1 MSFRERSMGVSSEY
15 RDKSLREIISS
26 IVEEELEKYP
36 KKNVTR
42 DDLIKINA
50 KHSRQRRK
58 KFIKIAGFAA
68 LFIFAVILTG
78 ALMFATDGFVNVDAD
93 KNPKEKTVTEDG
105 VVVEDGGYNS
115 KSSDKLIITEWDEI
129 ENEYRLYL
137 GGILIP
143 KYVPDGYEFKELTAE
158 NTTETQTYIY
168 IFENKQ
174 SKVFELHQYI
184 HTDTLNSIKVEDRE
198 NALKCESGTIYLQ
211 EIGEINKATIQIN
224 GGMII
229 DVWGDF
235 TDEEFIKI
243 IDNLNPLY
251 S

>member
-1 MSFRERSMGVSSEY
+1 MSSEY
-15 RDKSLREIISS
+15 RDKSLGEIISS
-26 IVEEELEKYP
+26 IAEEELEKYP

-50 KHSRQRRK
+50 KHSRRRRK

-68 LFIFAVILTG
+68 LFVFAVILTG
-78 ALMFATDGFVNVDAD
+78 AFMFATDGLVNVDAD

-115 KSSDKLIITEWDEI
+115 ESTDKLIITEWDEI
-129 ENEYRLYL
+129 ENEYLEDL
-137 GGILIP
+137 QGILVP
-143 KYVPDGYEFKELTAE
+143 QYVPDGYEFKKLTIE
-158 NTTETQTYIY
+158 SLNEIQTYVY
-168 IFENKQ
+168 IFENNQ
-174 SKVFELHQYI
+174 SEVFELHQYI
-184 HTDTLNSIKVEDRE
+184 HTGSLNSVKIEDRE
-198 NALKCESGTIYLQ
+198 KALKCERGMIYLQ

-235 TDEEFIKI
+235 TDDEFIKI
-243 IDNLNPLY
+243 IDNLN
-251 S
+251 SIHS

>member
-1 MSFRERSMGVSSEY
+1 MSSEY
-15 RDKSLREIISS
+15 RDKSLGEIISS
-26 IVEEELEKYP
+26 IAEEELEKYP

-50 KHSRQRRK
+50 KHNRRRRK

-68 LFIFAVILTG
+68 LFVFAVILTG
-78 ALMFATDGFVNVDAD
+78 AFMFATDGLVNVDAD

-115 KSSDKLIITEWDEI
+115 KSTDKLIITEWDEI
-129 ENEYRLYL
+129 ENEYRMYL
-137 GGILIP
+137 DGILIP
-143 KYVPDGYEFKELTAE
+143 KYVPDGYEFKKLTAE
-158 NTTETQTYIY
+158 NLEEIQTYVY
-168 IFENKQ
+168 IFENNQ
-174 SKVFELHQYI
+174 SEVFELHQYI
-184 HTDTLNSIKVEDRE
+184 HTGSLNSVKIEDRE
-198 NALKCESGTIYLQ
+198 KALKCERGTIYLQ

-235 TDEEFIKI
+235 TDAEFIKI
-243 IDNLNPLY
+243 IDNLTPLH